1 MNTQDNQY
9 KNILLITTK
18 KGNENLVKQHIESKK
33 TKQFL
38 KDKSNIIILAYGG
51 AKKTHL
57 KDAEERIKEL
67 HIYAK
72 EQYSSLST
80 KTYKAIQFL
89 VKNLKFKTL
98 HKADD
103 TKLIP
108 DFYNFNVT
116 KDYGGCYNN
125 KKRGR
130 KYINMFKIRK
140 DWPIDPTE
148 LIFEG
153 LKKSDK
159 KFFLRWA
166 SKKNIKVDPW
176 FYKEVY
182 YSSWKPYFISY
193 KFAEIISKGG
203 EGYDKM
209 YTEKLGGCED
219 HMIGRMFNDLSLFA
233 NLNSQ

>member
-1 MNTQDNQY
+1 MSTQNNQY

-18 KGNENLVKQHIESKK
+18 KENEHLVKQHIESKK
-33 TKQFL
+33 TKEFL
-38 KDKSNIIILAYGG
+38 RGKSNLLILVYGG

-57 KDAEERIKEL
+57 KNTEEKIKEL
-67 HIYAK
+67 HISVK
-72 EQYSSLST
+72 EEYTLLAL

-98 HKADD
+98 HKGDD

-108 DFYNFNVT
+108 NFYKFNT
-116 KDYGGCYNN
+116 AKDYGGCYNN

-130 KYINMFKIRK
+130 KYSNMFMIRK
-140 DWPIDPTE
+140 DWPINPPE

-153 LKKSDK
+153 IKKSDK
-159 KFFLRWA
+159 RFFKRWA
-166 SKKNIKVDPW
+166 SGKNIQVDPW
-176 FYKEVY
+176 FYKEIY

-193 KFAEIISKGG
+193 KLAKMIAEGG
-203 EGYDKM
+203 GRYEKM

-219 HMIGRMFNDLSLFA
+219 HMVGRIFNDLKLFG
-233 NLNSQ
+233 NLNS